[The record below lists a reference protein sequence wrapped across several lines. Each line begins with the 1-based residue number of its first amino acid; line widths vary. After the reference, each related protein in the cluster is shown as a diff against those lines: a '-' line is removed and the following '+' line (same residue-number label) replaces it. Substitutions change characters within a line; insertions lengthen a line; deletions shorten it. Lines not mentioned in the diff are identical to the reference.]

1 MAGNLAPKSDGRCK
15 LPMAADK
22 RTTPGYDKD
31 VAATCTTTISVEFV
45 AKPNESHRVHSLV
58 PTAIASTL
66 EGVTGFA
73 GCAVMVSNMEERLV
87 TVLTFWEGD
96 LSAHA
101 ATTNSGWI
109 CKLMERYVDH
119 RLRVQTMRTHLA
131 LSASKSAA
139 HHECNTAVA

>member
-1 MAGNLAPKSDGRCK
+1 MAGNLAPKSDGRYK
-15 LPMAADK
+15 PPVAAEK
-22 RTTPGYDKD
+22 RATAGYDKG
-31 VAATCTTTISVEFV
+31 VASTWTTTISVEFV

-58 PTAIASTL
+58 PVAITNTL

-96 LSAHA
+96 LNAHA
-101 ATTNSGWI
+101 ATTNTRWV

-119 RLRVQTMRTHLA
+119 RLRVQTMRTHMA
-131 LSASKSAA
+131 LSASKGAA
-139 HHECNTAVA
+139 HHECNAAVA

>member
-1 MAGNLAPKSDGRCK
+1 MAGNLVPKSDGRYK
-15 LPMAADK
+15 SPVAADK
-22 RTTPGYDKD
+22 RVTLGYGKD
-31 VAATCTTTISVEFV
+31 VAAACTTTISVEFV

-58 PTAIASTL
+58 PAAIASTL

-96 LSAHA
+96 LSSHA

-119 RLRVQTMRTHLA
+119 RLRMQTMRTHMA
-131 LSASKSAA
+131 LSAAKGAA
-139 HHECNTAVA
+139 HHECNEAVA